1 MAKKNGKK
9 RTSRKKRRQGKS
21 QCPAVQPGRAAAK
34 DARPSAAGPQPAP
47 SQAAETPQK
56 EPAAQRSELPAP
68 PSAQVA
74 AQPVPQAAKEPSAA
88 GPAPQ
93 AGLAALSGTKPRKR
107 TDAIRR
113 SDGVFY
119 RRRQWRR
126 PLAAAL
132 IVLCVIGVVYA
143 GAAALKGRIDQPAAS
158 QVNSP
163 ASGAAPPAAST
174 AATPTASPDP
184 APSPAPLSEAEFW
197 DGVQTLLESSG
208 DATLVKVDA
217 GASAQAPQPVLAAL
231 FGRDVSLLIV
241 WDGGEPILI
250 NGINMYRYTKQ
261 PAYPLSLLYDTYRG
275 FVMEHSAAPADKPAF
290 DLVFEG

>member
-1 MAKKNGKK
+1 MAKKNEKK

-21 QCPAVQPGRAAAK
+21 QCPAVQPGRAAAR

-56 EPAAQRSELPAP
+56 APAAQRSELPAP
-68 PSAQVA
+68 PGTQAA
-74 AQPVPQAAKEPSAA
+74 AQAVPQAAKGPSAA

-93 AGLAALSGTKPRKR
+93 TGLAALWGTKPRKQ

-113 SDGVFY
+113 PDGVFY
-119 RRRQWRR
+119 RRRQWGR

-132 IVLCVIGVVYA
+132 IVLCVIGAVYA
-143 GAAALKGRIDQPAAS
+143 GAAAFKGRIDQPAA
-158 QVNSP
+158 SP
-163 ASGAAPPAAST
+163 ASGAAPPAASA
-174 AATPTASPDP
+174 AATPTASPAP
-184 APSPAPLSEAEFW
+184 APSPVPLSEAEFW